1 MKTFTTS
8 EYCSNEQAVVAYFK
22 ANTNSIQLQEDNKNN
37 KNIVITN
44 DTSFQEIFKQL
55 KLEGG
60 VLHLLKKSLKTF

>member
-22 ANTNSIQLQEDNKNN
+22 ANTNSIQLQEDNKSN

-44 DTSFQEIFKQL
+44 DTSFREIFKQL
-55 KLEGG
+55 KLGG
-60 VLHLLKKSLKTF
+60 GLCLLKKNLKAF